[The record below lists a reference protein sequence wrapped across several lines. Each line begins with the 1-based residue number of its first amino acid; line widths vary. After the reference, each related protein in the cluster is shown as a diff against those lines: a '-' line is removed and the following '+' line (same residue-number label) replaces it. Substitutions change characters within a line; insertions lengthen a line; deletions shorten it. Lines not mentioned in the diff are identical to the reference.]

1 MKKIIGCKK
10 EIIIYFFALLIT
22 GLFFGNNII
31 QYQGKK
37 AALII
42 LLSITAA
49 VIVLTILSKIFVNM
63 IGQLAMGL
71 IPFYLFIAVSV
82 LFNND
87 KWNYESNFSK
97 KLIICFGIYT
107 FVLVI
112 SLIDMCSHYNNN
124 KVYEW
129 IKRNRVMLIVMVIIC
144 VSRIPFMNLLQRW
157 DAGEYYYRMGLAL
170 ENFDYSGID
179 VFFDNYG
186 LCGHSASL
194 FCMIYMIG
202 EMIYS
207 GHIIGVSIIN
217 LILTAITMWCVYKI
231 IIKLTSSVSRT
242 LCAIYTL
249 IISFAPIVYTFT
261 MHLNLDYTMA
271 MFVIM
276 VICSYMYEKP
286 LLTGILSIIC
296 FQTKENALV
305 VVAGIALGE
314 IIRHILKYRKQSL
327 KVIFTDLRLY
337 ATLAAA
343 LVQWM
348 YFRLFGNNWVATG
361 EQEAGGLFK
370 WNNNGSEC
378 LGFNPSFIIMKFK
391 QQCILNFNW
400 IPVLI
405 IITGTIYIVFN
416 HKKLKKNGTYMIC
429 PVIGALVTHSLFS
442 YLYIT
447 GTCTRYNIISDIL
460 IYIIAIYVI
469 NKVKEIY
476 DCKHDVSDNKVYN
489 KARKILDSVLLCLWC
504 MILVMECFITIDP
517 LSNLVF
523 LNADSVT
530 RDTLIM
536 TMVNDEMTY
545 GESLIHN
552 TQYHGYDK
560 SMDIMLKNTDYDPDT
575 TDIYLYDDDGVFICG
590 NVPLYYLNWDI
601 VKKKRVF
608 YSNNNTKKMNDYHL
622 ISTLAKKGEK
632 MLKDNKLKE
641 KALFV
646 VTTYYVDRSIDINYS
661 LDVLNRYYDISER
674 KTASTYHGGIYYYEL
689 TLK

>member
-22 GLFFGNNII
+22 GLFFGTNII
-31 QYQGKK
+31 QHQGKK

-97 KLIICFGIYT
+97 KSIICFGIYT

-202 EMIYS
+202 EMIYP

-217 LILTAITMWCVYKI
+217 LISTAITMWCVYKI

-249 IISFAPIVYTFT
+249 
-261 MHLNLDYTMA
+261 
-271 MFVIM
+271 
-276 VICSYMYEKP
+276 
-286 LLTGILSIIC
+286 
-296 FQTKENALV
+296 
-305 VVAGIALGE
+305 
-314 IIRHILKYRKQSL
+314 
-327 KVIFTDLRLY
+327 
-337 ATLAAA
+337 
-343 LVQWM
+343 
-348 YFRLFGNNWVATG
+348 
-361 EQEAGGLFK
+361 
-370 WNNNGSEC
+370 
-378 LGFNPSFIIMKFK
+378 
-391 QQCILNFNW
+391 
-400 IPVLI
+400 
-405 IITGTIYIVFN
+405 
-416 HKKLKKNGTYMIC
+416 
-429 PVIGALVTHSLFS
+429 
-442 YLYIT
+442 
-447 GTCTRYNIISDIL
+447 
-460 IYIIAIYVI
+460 
-469 NKVKEIY
+469 
-476 DCKHDVSDNKVYN
+476 
-489 KARKILDSVLLCLWC
+489 
-504 MILVMECFITIDP
+504 MILH
-517 LSNLVF
+517 L
-523 LNADSVT
+523 
-530 RDTLIM
+530 
-536 TMVNDEMTY
+536 
-545 GESLIHN
+545 
-552 TQYHGYDK
+552 
-560 SMDIMLKNTDYDPDT
+560 
-575 TDIYLYDDDGVFICG
+575 LY
-590 NVPLYYLNWDI
+590 
-601 VKKKRVF
+601 R
-608 YSNNNTKKMNDYHL
+608 
-622 ISTLAKKGEK
+622 
-632 MLKDNKLKE
+632 
-641 KALFV
+641 
-646 VTTYYVDRSIDINYS
+646 
-661 LDVLNRYYDISER
+661 R
-674 KTASTYHGGIYYYEL
+674 KPPRP
-689 TLK
+689 